1 MQVRR
6 SSKKSQKKKDDETTE
21 NHSKTWIKLQMKNNY
36 QIEIDA
42 ESNKKE
48 AMKAAGLNWFSII
61 RE

>member
-6 SSKKSQKKKDDETTE
+6 SSKKSQKKKDDEMTE

-36 QIEIDA
+36 QIETDA
-42 ESNKKE
+42 GSNKKE
-48 AMKAAGLNWFSII
+48 AMKAAGKNWFSII